1 MVSFMND
8 KLQVFN
14 NTEFGPL
21 EFLLEDDKIYFPATK
36 CAKILGYSNPEK
48 AIRDHCK
55 GVNESFTPS
64 AGGIQ
69 RVKYIPEGDLYR
81 LIIRSKLPAA
91 EKFERW
97 VFDEVLPTIRKYG
110 LYVTD
115 NLLEQMI
122 AKPEIVKNVIEEI
135 KSDRSKRLALEKENR
150 HNNALIAMMK
160 CKVSYHDK
168 ILKSTN
174 TIPISKIAKD
184 YGMTAIA
191 LNQLLHEER
200 IQYPLSDTW
209 LLYKDYA
216 DKGYTQSYTYYITKE
231 KTVVHTHWTQKGR
244 LFLYNYLKDIG
255 IIPISERMEVAQ

>member
-1 MVSFMND
+1 MDD
-8 KLQVFN
+8 KFQVFN
-14 NTEFGPL
+14 NPEFGSL
-21 EFLLEDDKIYFPATK
+21 ELLLEDDKIYFPATK
-36 CAKILGYSNPEK
+36 CAEILGYTNPRD
-48 AIRDHCK
+48 AIIRHCK
-55 GVNESFTPS
+55 GVVIHDSLTD
-64 AGGIQ
+64 GGMQKI
-69 RVKYIPEGDLYR
+69 RYIPEGDLYR

-91 EKFERW
+91 ENFEHW

-110 LYVTD
+110 MYVTD

-122 AKPEIVKNVIEEI
+122 AKPELVNKVIEEI
-135 KSDRSKRLALEKENR
+135 KSDRSKHIALEKENR
-150 HNNALIAMMK
+150 HNKALISLMK

-244 LFLYNYLKDIG
+244 LFLYKYLKSIG
-255 IIPISERMEVAQ
+255 IIPISERMEAIQ